1 MLCATAVWGTL
12 WVLITAQFVL
22 SNKSQLFGVLDETA
36 ALRALSDLGAQIR
49 GKVDTQAS
57 GCLWSL
63 ASLYRRQPVVVQHRA
78 SAFEGTEDR
87 LSPDTCYR
95 AESRHT
101 HRT

>member
-1 MLCATAVWGTL
+1 MLYAKAVCGTL
-12 WVLITAQFVL
+12 WVLITARSVL
-22 SNKSQLFGVLDETA
+22 SNRSQLHGVLDETA

-78 SAFEGTEDR
+78 SATVGTDDR
-87 LSPDTCYR
+87 LSPDTC
-95 AESRHT
+95 
-101 HRT
+101 